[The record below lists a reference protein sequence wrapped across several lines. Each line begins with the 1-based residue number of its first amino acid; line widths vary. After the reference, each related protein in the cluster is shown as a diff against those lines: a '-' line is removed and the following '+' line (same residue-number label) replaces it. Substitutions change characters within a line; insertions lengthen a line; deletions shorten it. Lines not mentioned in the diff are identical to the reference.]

1 MYRYVAY
8 LAVLL
13 FSLSLCVYGN
23 ALAQDDVLA
32 KIGDTKITM
41 SDLNKIIEYLD
52 SQKQQMIEQNPQ
64 LKEQLLR
71 QIVQSIVIADL
82 AKKAGYD
89 KKADII
95 DRLQFITDNYLATEY
110 LKKEVVNKV
119 TVSED
124 AMKSYYDENK
134 EEFKTPEMV
143 RVRHI
148 LIKAEAGASEDDKKI
163 AYKKIEDILN
173 KINSG
178 EDFAQLASEVSD
190 DTITKPK
197 GGDLGFIPRGRLVKS
212 FEDVA
217 FTLKPG
223 EVSEIVETPFGYH
236 IIKIDE
242 KKDAGVESFD
252 AVKAKLEQKLSQEQV
267 QNAVSEF
274 LEKALI
280 NADVKFHTELLTE
293 GEKKE

>member
-1 MYRYVAY
+1 MYRYVGY
-8 LAVLL
+8 FAVIFFL
-13 FSLSLCVYGN
+13 LSLCCYGN

-32 KIGDTKITM
+32 TIGDIKITM
-41 SDLNKIIEYLD
+41 ADLDRTIGYLD
-52 SQKQQMIEQNPQ
+52 AQKQQLVKENPQ

-71 QIVQSIVIADL
+71 QMVQTIVVTDL

-89 KKADII
+89 KKEDIVK
-95 DRLQFITDNYLATEY
+95 RLEFFSNSFIASEYLAIEVA
-110 LKKEVVNKV
+110 KKVS
-119 TVSED
+119 VSED

-148 LIKAEAGASEDDKKI
+148 LIKVEAGASEDDKKN
-163 AYKKIEDILN
+163 AHKNIEDILN

-178 EDFAQLASEVSD
+178 EDFAQLASELSD

-197 GGDLGFIPRGRLVKS
+197 GGDLGFVPRGRLVKS

-236 IIKIDE
+236 LIKIDE

-252 AVKAKLEQKLSQEQV
+252 AVKARLAQKMHQEQV
-267 QNAVSEF
+267 QKELTEF
-274 LEKALI
+274 VEKAMI

-293 GEKKE
+293 GQKKE